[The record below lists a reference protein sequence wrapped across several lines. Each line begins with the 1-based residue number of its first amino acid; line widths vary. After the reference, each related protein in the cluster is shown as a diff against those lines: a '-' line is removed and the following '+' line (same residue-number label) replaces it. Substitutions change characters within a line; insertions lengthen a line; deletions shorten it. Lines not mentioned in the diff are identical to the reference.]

1 MNWFVQLCLS
11 LEYVHSRKI
20 LHRDLKTSNIF
31 LTKDNTVKLGDFG
44 ISKVLECTQDHAMT
58 VQGTPYYMSPE
69 VCQNKP
75 YTYQSD
81 IWALGCILYEL
92 CNLKHA
98 FHAENL
104 LGLVFK
110 IVQDKQE
117 PIDGDYSDEL
127 KEIIDMLLT
136 KDEKARP
143 RVIDIINRPFVKQHM
158 ERFVK
163 SAGKNNLNPQLGKK
177 KTI

>member
-1 MNWFVQLCLS
+1 MNWFVQICLA
-11 LEYVHSRKI
+11 LDNIHGRKI
-20 LHRDLKTSNIF
+20 LHRDIKSQNVF

-44 ISKVLECTQDHAMT
+44 ISKVLESTCDHAMT

-81 IWALGCILYEL
+81 IWALGCILFEL
-92 CNLKHA
+92 CSLKHA

-110 IVQDKQE
+110 IVQDKQDKI
-117 PIDGDYSDEL
+117 PDIYSEGLQDL
-127 KEIIDMLLT
+127 ITFLL
-136 KDEKARP
+136 
-143 RVIDIINRPFVKQHM
+143 
-158 ERFVK
+158 
-163 SAGKNNLNPQLGKK
+163 
-177 KTI
+177 

>member
-1 MNWFVQLCLS
+1 M
-11 LEYVHSRKI
+11 
-20 LHRDLKTSNIF
+20 
-31 LTKDNTVKLGDFG
+31 GDFG
-44 ISKVLECTQDHAMT
+44 ISKVLEATHDCAMT

-92 CNLKHA
+92 CTLKHA

-117 PIDGDYSDEL
+117 PIPDIYSDGL
-127 KEIIDMLLT
+127 SQLINQLLI

-143 RVIDIINRPFVKQHM
+143 RVIEII
-158 ERFVK
+158 
-163 SAGKNNLNPQLGKK
+163 
-177 KTI
+177 